1 MLENGIRLNLEETIN
16 DSWKIIDKETEQI
29 LTNENN
35 LFISSNIMDLLLSR
49 NTLNIKE
56 IDLFRFLIKWGK
68 NQEQQRN
75 SSSNNSK
82 SSWKEIIKPYLHHI
96 RFPLM
101 NFKELIREVR
111 PLGVIDD
118 LQYIE
123 ALEFNGDKEF
133 FISAE
138 ELKNKNKIQFLE
150 REEIKKE
157 LIILFLDI
165 ILLFLKLLLKLVG
178 IVGIVLV
185 LVI

>member
-1 MLENGIRLNLEETIN
+1 MLENGIRLNLEETIKKC
-16 DSWKIIDKETEQI
+16 WKIIDEETEKI
-29 LTNENN
+29 LNNENN
-35 LFISSNIMDLLLSR
+35 ISIHSTTLDLLLSR
-49 NTLNIKE
+49 NSLNSKE

-82 SSWKEIIKPYLHHI
+82 CSWKEIIKPYLHHI

-133 FISAE
+133 FNIE
-138 ELKNKNKIQFLE
+138 ELKIKNKIQFLE
-150 REEIKKE
+150 RTDCFIPGPNCSLSPKQQPTSPRSKN
-157 LIILFLDI
+157 LSGRLGIGFIL
-165 ILLFLKLLLKLVG
+165 
-178 IVGIVLV
+178 
-185 LVI
+185 